1 MKFGNRQKG
10 MGIGA
15 WLLTILIFGS
25 GLTLGLKL
33 VPVYMDHQT
42 MVSILTKMSQEG
54 GMTIRGNNQLRDEIQ
69 RRFRLNNI
77 RDFNLKDNI
86 QFERDV
92 EGITMTLV
100 YAEQFELIHNLTLVA
115 DFNEQF
121 RLED

>member
-1 MKFGNRQKG
+1 MKFSNRQKG
-10 MGIGA
+10 MGVGG

-42 MVSILTKMSQEG
+42 MVSILTKMSAED
-54 GMTIRGNNQLRDEIQ
+54 GMTIRRNNQLREEIQ

-77 RDFNLKDNI
+77 RDFNLQDHI
-86 QFERDV
+86 QFERDADGV
-92 EGITMTLV
+92 TMTLA
-100 YAEQFELIHNLTLVA
+100 YDAHFELVHNLTLVA

-121 RLED
+121 RLEN